1 MPRWIRKGKVVTVPP
16 HHKFGEFGVSE
27 ARTAGVMTM
36 RQQIERLQAASFVQG
51 EWKRAHFPAGA
62 EVPDNFMPPAYNP
75 TRLELLDE
83 AKRVLNGKAATR
95 AEARKQMD
103 DEKVAASQLVVPET
117 PADPVEPP
125 EGA

>member
-1 MPRWIRKGKVVTVPP
+1 MPRWIRKGKVVSVPP
-16 HHKFGEFGVSE
+16 HHKFGDFGPSE

-51 EWKRAHFPAGA
+51 EWKRAHFPGDV
-62 EVPDNFMPPAYNP
+62 EVPDNFVPPAYNP
-75 TRLELLDE
+75 SRLELLDE
-83 AKRVLNGKAATR
+83 AKRVLNGKAVSR
-95 AEARKQMD
+95 AEARKQID
-103 DEKVAASQLVVPET
+103 DKKKAAAEPVVPET